1 MFNTDTFNSVPFNT
15 WTPFASDQIADDII
29 FNWFGFQN
37 ANVVTSFKDDQN
49 FPNIELQAFQN
60 PIIDGGWI
68 LNRRFASK
76 DITLKGVLKTATA
89 SEMET
94 LIDTFKLKTSGVEWF
109 LDIKIDW
116 TYRRTKA
123 TCVKS
128 DVFKRQSF
136 DITRCPFEITFKTVE
151 PFFYL
156 RTKQTYFE
164 EWVTGNINIDLWYY
178 GTATAFPKVYFF
190 FGTVFWTD
198 AISLELGWNK
208 IEIAEAIT
216 TNDILIIDCLEK
228 TVTLNW
234 TAIDYTWSFPAL
246 VYGSNIFTILIDWTF
261 TCDISIL
268 YPKNYL

>member
-1 MFNTDTFNSVPFNT
+1 MNTNTINSVPFNV
-15 WTPFASDQIADDII
+15 WTPFASDLVTDDII

-49 FPNIELQAFQN
+49 FPEISLQTFQN

-68 LNRRFASK
+68 LNRRFSSK
-76 DITLKGVLKTATA
+76 DITLKGVLKTNTA
-89 SEMET
+89 SEMEA
-94 LIDTFKLKTSGVEWF
+94 LIDTFKLKTSEVEGY

-123 TCVKS
+123 TCVKN
-128 DVFKRQSF
+128 DVFKRQNH
-136 DITRCPFEITFKTVE
+136 DITRCPFEITFRTVE

-156 RTKQTYFE
+156 RTKETYFE
-164 EWVTGNINIDLWYY
+164 EWVTANVNIDLAYY

-190 FGTVFWTD
+190 FWSVAWTN
-198 AISLELGWNK
+198 AVSVELNWNK
-208 IEIAEAIT
+208 IELAETIT

-228 TVTLNW
+228 IVTLNW
-234 TAIDYTWSFPAL
+234 TAIDYTWSFPSL
-246 VYGSNIFTILIDWTF
+246 LYWSNVFTILINGTF